1 MALLTKGR
9 YQARL
14 ATTSGDI
21 ERALALRD
29 LRFRAGQGAA
39 PKDQSDRDHF
49 DSRCLHVLV
58 EDMQSG
64 DLVCC
69 YRLIAMNSGAEIDTS
84 YSAQFYDLSR
94 LAGFAGKM
102 LELGR
107 FCTQRDRQD
116 ADILRVAWGA
126 LTRLVDQTGVEMLFG
141 CSSFEGARP
150 EPHAA
155 ALTLLA
161 RTHLAPQHW
170 RPKEKA
176 AQVFRFAEDLSL
188 NNVDLRLGLKTMP
201 PLLRTYM
208 AMGGWVSDHAV
219 IDHELDTLHV
229 FAGVEIANIPPA
241 RVRLLRAV
249 AG

>member
-14 ATTSGDI
+14 AESPGDV

-29 LRFRAGQGAA
+29 LRFRTGRGLAHH
-39 PKDQSDRDHF
+39 DRDQF
-49 DSRCLHVLV
+49 DDRCLHMLV
-58 EDMQSG
+58 QDRQSG

-69 YRLIAMNSGAEIDTS
+69 YRLIELDSGTGIGTS
-84 YSAQFYDLSR
+84 YSAQFYDLFR
-94 LAGFAGKM
+94 LARFGGRM

-107 FCTQRDRQD
+107 FCIHPDWHD

-141 CSSFEGARP
+141 CSSFDGAAP

-161 RTHLAPQHW
+161 HAHLAPQRW
-170 RPKEKA
+170 RPEAKA
-176 AQVFRFAEDLSL
+176 ALVFRYADTLSL
-188 NNVDLRLGLKTMP
+188 NAPDLRLGLRVMP
-201 PLLRTYM
+201 SLLRTYL

-219 IDHELDTLHV
+219 IDHELNTLHV
-229 FAGVEIANIPPA
+229 FAAVEIAAIPAA
-241 RVRLLRAV
+241 RARLLRA
-249 AG
+249 AAA